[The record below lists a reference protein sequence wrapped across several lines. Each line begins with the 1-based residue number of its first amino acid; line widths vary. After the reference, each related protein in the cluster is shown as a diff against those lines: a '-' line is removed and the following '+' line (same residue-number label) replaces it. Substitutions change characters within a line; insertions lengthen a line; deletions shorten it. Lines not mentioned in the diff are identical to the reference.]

1 MNMLNLYNKVAGL
14 PLGKR
19 IFSKM
24 VCIKAPYF
32 NTIKPLFEE
41 LKAGKCVITMKKRRS
56 VHNHIGTVHAI
67 AMCNISELAAGTM
80 LEASIPKDM
89 RWIPKKMSVEYLQVA
104 KTDLK
109 AVCALQEVK
118 WEGSFD
124 LPITVDVTDKAN
136 NVVFRAV
143 IAMYVSPKK

>member
-1 MNMLNLYNKVAGL
+1 MSMLNIYNRVTKL

-24 VCIKAPYF
+24 VCVKAPYF

-41 LKAGKCVITMKKRRS
+41 LKAGRCVITMKKRRS

-67 AMCNISELAAGTM
+67 AMCNISELVAGTM
-80 LEASIPKDM
+80 LEASIPRDM

-109 AVCALQEVK
+109 ATSNLQEVK

-124 LPITVDVTDKAN
+124 LPITVDVTDKN
-136 NVVFRAV
+136 DVVVFRAV
-143 IAMYVSPKK
+143 ITMYVSPKK